1 MTITFDVYQQIHY
14 TIGHHPA
21 ERGGMIGGKDGI
33 INRYLYDPCKDA
45 SNRCYYPNVNVLN
58 TILNVWAKEDILL
71 YGIIHSHPNNMA
83 ELSSKDIE
91 FARAILHENPK
102 MKDVLFPIVFTEVDS
117 TAFQIIPYIVDHTG
131 VRYSQLKI
139 I

>member
-1 MTITFDVYQQIHY
+1 MIISFDVYQQIY
-14 TIGHHPA
+14 NTIGQHPA
-21 ERGGMIGGKDGI
+21 ERGGMIGGKSGI
-33 INRYLYDPCKDA
+33 INRFLYDSCKYT
-45 SNRCYYPNVNVLN
+45 SNRYYYPNVSVLN

-83 ELSSKDIE
+83 ELSSEDIE

-102 MKDVLFPIVFTEVDS
+102 MKDVLFPIVFSEVDS
-117 TAFQIIPYIVDHTG
+117 TAFQIIPYIIDRTD
-131 VRYSQLKI
+131 VRYSRLQI